1 MLRLSSKNRLWV
13 ADTFFQCKRY
23 GPDNPVGS
31 AAVRECYGA
40 LHADRRA
47 MKGVFITTSTFT
59 PQAREFAQELAIELI
74 DGERLRM
81 LFQEVPSSSS

>member
-1 MLRLSSKNRLWV
+1 MAHSMPTAERV
-13 ADTFFQCKRY
+13 
-23 GPDNPVGS
+23 
-31 AAVRECYGA
+31 
-40 LHADRRA
+40 
-47 MKGVFITTSTFT
+47 KGVFITTSTFT

>member
-1 MLRLSSKNRLWV
+1 
-13 ADTFFQCKRY
+13 
-23 GPDNPVGS
+23 
-31 AAVRECYGA
+31 
-40 LHADRRA
+40 

-81 LFQEVPSSSS
+81 LFQEVHLLAAEFGKRSANAMYSDRRIKDSFSRPSSPRAGPTCARQR